1 MRTLS
6 IIAALSMGAAI
17 STPANANLTLAAEPE
32 AGSHI
37 MSLTG
42 GIVEMPNRGAATGK
56 RGTEQY
62 AELQYRQGRFA
73 FGRHIPRPR
82 QGSRTKQAPRQV
94 EPSPA
99 PAPAVA
105 PAEPRGPLRLRPA
118 RGVAPAETAYS
129 LGEALPPNLPHVT
142 LNWQQF
148 DLPEPPPGQL
158 YVRIGNDVLLI
169 TAAGRIVESVVPP
182 G

>member
-1 MRTLS
+1 
-6 IIAALSMGAAI
+6 MGAAI
-17 STPANANLTLAAEPE
+17 STPANANLNLAAEPE

-73 FGRHIPRPR
+73 FGRHIPRPS

-94 EPSPA
+94 EPSPVPEPA
-99 PAPAVA
+99 PAPAAA
-105 PAEPRGPLRLRPA
+105 PAEPRGPLRLRPV
-118 RGVAPAETAYS
+118 RGVAPAEAAYS

-142 LNWQQF
+142 LKWQQF
-148 DLPEPPPGQL
+148 DFPEPPPGQL
-158 YVRIGNDVLLI
+158 YVRVGNDVLLI
-169 TAAGRIVESVVPP
+169 TTVGRIVKSVVPP